1 MEWLKI
7 NDYIEFPCNL
17 SEERKR
23 EICEIEE
30 VSIDDVNTLV
40 GRVAT
45 VINNNS
51 YLVITARPC
60 AGYKII
66 VENSQIIRKLSVDE
80 VSDEDDLSSFDVDS
94 AGLKIFT
101 CDDEPKGETIREKC
115 RDLVNRAI
123 ESLFPEEIIESVC
136 PIWSDFLKT
145 DFLKSV
151 DHCIERHSDKHDYT
165 KLAELKKKRT
175 RFVEMLHHMRF
186 REYYSLIVDLAGNK
200 NYFVAV
206 STDLREVVI
215 PCDKFELSVF
225 VDSLGPEFVPVYK
238 HKMDL
243 LREVIVK

>member
-1 MEWLKI
+1 MVKK

-23 EICEIEE
+23 EISELEE
-30 VSIDDVNTLV
+30 VSIDDLNTLV

-45 VINNNS
+45 VISNNTS
-51 YLVITARPC
+51 LVITARPC

-66 VENSQIIRKLSVDE
+66 LDNSLIIRKLSVDE

-94 AGLKIFT
+94 AGLKIYT
-101 CDDEPKGETIREKC
+101 CEDEAKGETIREKC

-123 ESLFPEEIIESVC
+123 ESLFPEETIESSY

-145 DFLKSV
+145 DLLKSV

-175 RFVEMLHHMRF
+175 RFVEMLRHMRF
-186 REYYSLIVDLAGNK
+186 REYYSLVVDIAGNK
-200 NYFVAV
+200 NYLVTV

-215 PCDKFELSVF
+215 PRDKFELSVF
-225 VDSLGPEFVPVYK
+225 LDRLGPEYAVVYK
-238 HKMDL
+238 NKIDL
-243 LREVIVK
+243 CKKKIK

>member
-17 SEERKR
+17 SEERKM

-101 CDDEPKGETIREKC
+101 CNDEPNGETIREKC

-123 ESLFPEEIIESVC
+123 ESLFPEESIESVC
-136 PIWSDFLKT
+136 PIWSDFLKS
-145 DFLKSV
+145 DLMKSV
-151 DHCIERHSDKHDYT
+151 DSCFERKRNECDSTRLK
-165 KLAELKKKRT
+165 ELKTKRDV
-175 RFVEMLHHMRF
+175 FKSLLCQNRF
-186 REYYSLIVDLAGNK
+186 REYYSLIVDLAGDK
-200 NYFVAV
+200 NFLVAV
-206 STDLREVVI
+206 DTDLREVVI
-215 PCDKFELSVF
+215 PRNKFELSIF
-225 VDSLGPEFVPVYK
+225 VNRLGLEYAVVYK
-238 HKMDL
+238 NKIDL
-243 LREVIVK
+243 CGEIIK